1 MKKPA
6 ERAGGKATKAR
17 ADAGDSVEAGE
28 TAADTDGVAPE
39 ATGTEIAGTPA
50 AAAEEATEAPAAATP
65 EPTAEPPSP
74 EEQVAELKDR
84 LLRAMAETENVRR
97 RAERDREEAQK
108 YAVTGLARDL
118 VGIVDNLH
126 RAIEAA
132 PGIAD
137 EEEGGLKSLLVGVEM
152 TQRELLVVLERHDIR
167 AINPIGEKFD
177 PNYHQA
183 MFEVP
188 NSGQA
193 PGTVVQVMQ
202 PGYVIGERLLRPAMV
217 GVAAA
222 AAGDEEGEGGG
233 AARGSRIDTTV

>member
-39 ATGTEIAGTPA
+39 ATGTEIAG
-50 AAAEEATEAPAAATP
+50 TP

-188 NSGQA
+188 ESGQA
-193 PGTVVQVMQ
+193 PGTVVEVTEI
-202 PGYVIGERLLRPAMV
+202 GYAIAGRLLRPAAV
-217 GVAAA
+217 GVATATKD
-222 AAGDEEGEGGG
+222 GDG
-233 AARGSRIDTTV
+233 APARIDTKV

>member
-1 MKKPA
+1 MKNPA
-6 ERAGGKATKAR
+6 KRAGEG
-17 ADAGDSVEAGE
+17 
-28 TAADTDGVAPE
+28 
-39 ATGTEIAGTPA
+39 A
-50 AAAEEATEAPAAATP
+50 AAAQSRTGAGGRTKETGEEAEDEAADAASTDVAAAAGDAP
-65 EPTAEPPSP
+65 EEKDGSAGAAGAEPAPSWSSP

-132 PGIAD
+132 PATAD
-137 EEEGGLKSLLVGVEM
+137 QDEGVLKSLLVGVEL
-152 TQRELLVVLERHDIR
+152 TQRELLAVLERHDIR
-167 AINPIGEKFD
+167 AINPIGEKFN

-188 NSGQA
+188 ETGQA
-193 PGTVVQVMQ
+193 PGTIVEVTEV
-202 PGYVIGERLLRPAMV
+202 GYAIADRLLRPAAV

-222 AAGDEEGEGGG
+222 SRDGDGDG
-233 AARGSRIDTTV
+233 AQPRIDTTV